1 MEEIINFSEWY
12 HYIFIVLWMVVLFL
26 GLKYFY
32 KIEKLFKLKDDFRS
46 GNKVVVGLLITSF
59 IFGFFIYL
67 IWVLAPEFGQSKTAT
82 IVVNSLIVFTF
93 MMNAFVCFKNYKI
106 ISAFLRF
113 LLISVLMLVY
123 FYSAWLSGLLLIGV
137 FSLVVIFYTLRW
149 LKRTFI

>member
-12 HYIFIVLWMVVLFL
+12 HYIFIVLWIVVLFF

-32 KIEKLFKLKDDFRS
+32 KIEKLFKLKDDFKS
-46 GNKVVVGLLITSF
+46 GNKVAVGLLITSF
-59 IFGFFIYL
+59 IFGFIIYL

-82 IVVNSLIVFTF
+82 IVVNSLIVLIFLL
-93 MMNAFVCFKNYKI
+93 NVFVCFKNYKI
-106 ISAFLRF
+106 VSALLRF
-113 LLISVLMLVY
+113 LLISILMLVY

-149 LKRTFI
+149 LKITFM